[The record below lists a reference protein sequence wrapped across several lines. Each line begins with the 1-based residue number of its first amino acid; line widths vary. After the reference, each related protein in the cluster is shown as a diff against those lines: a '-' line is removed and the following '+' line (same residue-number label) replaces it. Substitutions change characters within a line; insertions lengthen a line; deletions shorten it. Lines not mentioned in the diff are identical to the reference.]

1 MSWQEE
7 YAELTKEL
15 LFYLKEQSSPFLFS
29 SQEDILF
36 FSKTT
41 PIKDGIPTKIVPPPL
56 QNTAPTKEPLLDEMK
71 TLFSKIAPDMPLIS
85 QIPSDLAAK
94 QKKEW
99 ADIIICTFKNTKEEL
114 HFLKDLAQTLS
125 YYFYPTEVVDAAILE
140 QKKEWDFVLSLPY
153 IKMIVASDSV
163 LKNSPSLLRHYKQIP
178 TQGKCF
184 LGNTPFFPINS
195 LALFFKNPPL
205 KFKLWQTLV
214 KKLQSK

>member
-7 YAELTKEL
+7 YAVLTREL
-15 LFYLKEQSSPFLFS
+15 LFYLKEQSSSFLFS

-36 FSKTT
+36 FSKKSLSTDTTSTKVTT
-41 PIKDGIPTKIVPPPL
+41 PSLKNTIPS
-56 QNTAPTKEPLLDEMK
+56 NEPLLDEMK

-99 ADIIICTFKNTKEEL
+99 SDIIICTFKNSKEEL
-114 HFLKDLAQTLS
+114 HFLKDLAHALS

-140 QKKEWDFVLSLPY
+140 QKKEWDFILSLSY
-153 IKMIVASDSV
+153 IKMIIASDSV
-163 LKNSPSLLRHYKQIP
+163 LKNSPSLLKHYKQIP

-205 KFKLWQTLV
+205 KIKLWQMLV